1 MIIEINPVT
10 IIVYN
15 IDSVHDVGIFI
26 LCSDFEITFL
36 RNMVASA
43 FIHCSPLSNPSE
55 QLNSALPQ

>member
-1 MIIEINPVT
+1 MIVKIKPVT

-15 IDSVHDVGIFI
+15 IDTVNDVGILI
-26 LCSDFEITFL
+26 LCSDFEVTFL

-55 QLNSALPQ
+55 PLHSALPQ

>member
-1 MIIEINPVT
+1 MIVKIKPVT

-26 LCSDFEITFL
+26 LCSDFEITFI
-36 RNMVASA
+36 RNVMTYA
-43 FIHCSPLSNPSE
+43 FIHCSPLSNPCE

>member
-26 LCSDFEITFL
+26 LCSDFEITFI
-36 RNMVASA
+36 RNVMTSA
-43 FIHCSPLSNPSE
+43 FSHCFPLSNISE
-55 QLNSALPQ
+55 QRHSAPPQ